1 MRNNSASLGRVGKVS
16 TKSVDCGGG
25 GDTVLFGQLEAKASR
40 EGEGDTPMSR
50 DIILLI
56 NGVIY
61 QASPWPKQMPNPG
74 KNKYLVY
81 RESECVATAKTKKE
95 FEEKCRDG
103 WYDACASEVTA
114 P

>member
-1 MRNNSASLGRVGKVS
+1 MGTQSAESIACCGSGD
-16 TKSVDCGGG
+16 SV
-25 GDTVLFGQLEAKASR
+25 LSRQREAKASS
-40 EGEGDTPMSR
+40 EGEGEKDMIR

-81 RESECVATAKTKKE
+81 RESEFVATAKTKKE
-95 FEEKCRDG
+95 FEEKSRNG
-103 WYDACASEVTA
+103 WYDACASESEAT

>member
-1 MRNNSASLGRVGKVS
+1 MGTQSAESIACCGSGDSVLLGQR
-16 TKSVDCGGG
+16 
-25 GDTVLFGQLEAKASR
+25 EAGESS
-40 EGEGDTPMSR
+40 EGEGEKDMIR

-81 RESECVATAKTKKE
+81 RESEFVATAKTKKE
-95 FEEKCRDG
+95 FEEKSRNG
-103 WYDACASEVTA
+103 WYDACASESEAT

>member
-1 MRNNSASLGRVGKVS
+1 MGTQSAESIS
-16 TKSVDCGGG
+16 SGGG
-25 GDTVLFGQLEAKASR
+25 GDTVLFGQR
-40 EGEGDTPMSR
+40 EGEASGEGEGGKDMSR

-81 RESECVATAKTKKE
+81 RESEFVATAKTKRE

-103 WYDACASEVTA
+103 WYDACASEVTV

>member
-1 MRNNSASLGRVGKVS
+1 MGTIAAESIAC
-16 TKSVDCGGG
+16 CGGG
-25 GDTVLFGQLEAKASR
+25 DSVLSGHREAKASR
-40 EGEGDTPMSR
+40 EDEGEKGMSR

-81 RESECVATAKTKKE
+81 RESEFVATAKTKKK

-114 P
+114 Q